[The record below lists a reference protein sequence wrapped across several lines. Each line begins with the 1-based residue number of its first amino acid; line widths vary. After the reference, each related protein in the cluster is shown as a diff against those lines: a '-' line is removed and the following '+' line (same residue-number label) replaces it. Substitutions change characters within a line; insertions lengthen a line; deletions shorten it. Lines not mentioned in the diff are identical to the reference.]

1 MRGRY
6 DKESSFHID
15 EGREVQYQASGTI
28 LCDLPWTF
36 SFIHKYRGLI
46 AGWWVGGWVGGWG
59 GGAEEVLVTDVTG
72 CKSLGRAYYTDSSN
86 FLHLH
91 LVFID
96 T

>member
-1 MRGRY
+1 VRSALDFFFYSQVSRT
-6 DKESSFHID
+6 D
-15 EGREVQYQASGTI
+15 SG
-28 LCDLPWTF
+28 L
-36 SFIHKYRGLI
+36 G
-46 AGWWVGGWVGGWG
+46 VGGG
-59 GGAEEVLVTDVTG
+59 GGADEVLVIDVMG

>member
-6 DKESSFHID
+6 DKESSFYID
-15 EGREVQYQASGTI
+15 EGRKIQYQASGTI

-46 AGWWVGGWVGGWG
+46 AGWRVGGRRGGTD
-59 GGAEEVLVTDVTG
+59 EVLVTDLTG

-86 FLHLH
+86 FLHLRH
-91 LVFID
+91 MFID